1 MLGKVNIGSICC
13 LYTTANLVS
22 VFEISNT
29 ESLFN
34 DVASSNS
41 NLFILFFISLQ
52 AVVIIVKL
60 KLSFYSGCFSVAL
73 I

>member
-13 LYTTANLVS
+13 LYTMANLVS

-29 ESLFN
+29 ESLF
-34 DVASSNS
+34 DDAASSNS